1 MSLESRDD
9 LASKLLEAT
18 QEGNF
23 EARGVLLISK
33 GLLFLDFFDAFQEIS
48 RLIAA
53 RARGL
58 ACGF

>member
-33 GLLFLDFFDAFQEIS
+33 GLLFLDFDAFQEIS